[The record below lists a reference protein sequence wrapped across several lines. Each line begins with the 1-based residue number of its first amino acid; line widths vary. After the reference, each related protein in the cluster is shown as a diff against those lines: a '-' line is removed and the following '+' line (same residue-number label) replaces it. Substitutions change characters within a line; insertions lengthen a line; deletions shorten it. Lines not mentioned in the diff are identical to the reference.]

1 MFIKFREYFSHY
13 FLHIFFLLSFP
24 SLLLGF
30 LLCICC
36 YSWWCLTG
44 LWGCTFF
51 YILCFLHIHQTC
63 WFSRSVMSD
72 TLQPHVLKH
81 ARLPCPSPTPG
92 ACSNS
97 CPLSWWCHPTI
108 SSSVIPSPP
117 AFNLSQNQGLFQWVS
132 SLPQVVKVLE
142 LQHQSFQWRFR
153 TDFL

>member
-13 FLHIFFLLSFP
+13 LLHIFFLLSFP

-30 LLCICC
+30 LLCMCC
-36 YSWWCLTG
+36 YTWWCPTG

-51 YILCFLHIHQTC
+51 YILCFLHIPQTC
-63 WFSRSVMSD
+63 WFSHSVMSN
-72 TLQPHVLKH
+72 TLQPRVLKH
-81 ARLPCPSPTPG
+81 TRLPCLSPTPG
-92 ACSNS
+92 PCSNS

-108 SSSVIPSPP
+108 SSSVIPFPP

-132 SLPQVVKVLE
+132 SLHQVVKVLE
-142 LQHQSFQWRFR
+142 LQHQSFQWRLR